1 MKERNDICL
10 SILLAMDTGMT
21 IGEISALKV
30 EDVDLDKQLI
40 HISKRTQRIKNDE
53 EGSKT
58 VYDIYD
64 VEWPILRDI
73 SIPKD
78 LFFYLSEFLK
88 LLIFSK
94 NGMKK

>member
-40 HISKRTQRIKNDE
+40 HK
-53 EGSKT
+53 
-58 VYDIYD
+58 
-64 VEWPILRDI
+64 
-73 SIPKD
+73 
-78 LFFYLSEFLK
+78 
-88 LLIFSK
+88 
-94 NGMKK
+94 